1 MKDRLPEGKVPWD
14 LIAEHLGGVLGE
26 DVPLG
31 PGAGEDAAL
40 VRIGGETWAIA
51 ADPISFTAS
60 DAGRLSV
67 LVNANDVAVRGAQP
81 RFFLATVLVAP
92 EEASVGQIRA
102 LLGQIRSTCERLG
115 VALIGGHTEVTPGLP
130 HSMVAGTMLGPVLHR
145 PITTGGLQPGD
156 RIGMT
161 KWAGLEGTSILL
173 AELGAHLRRLDGD
186 DSWQADTGLCGD
198 WLSVVPEALLAAA
211 NPFVT
216 ALHDVTEG
224 GVGEALYELGRAS
237 GLFPD
242 VSSEQVPLLPL
253 TRRLCCDLGI
263 NPLGLIGSGALLVG
277 CREEGCR
284 DLEEVYR
291 QHQIPFAWIGRAG
304 SDPSVEPG
312 PPRFER
318 DEILKTWY
326 LAETEAV
333 VFDMDGTLV
342 DSEYDW
348 PAIRDQLGISGPS
361 IIDALNGLP
370 SPEREDKWALLCQAE
385 DQATRNA
392 GLKEGARQLL
402 VLLREQGLHTALV
415 TNNREHNTRWLLERF
430 GLSFDVVLTRDS
442 GLWKPS
448 GAPLAAAAQR
458 LGVPPQQC
466 LMVGDSS
473 LDLTAA
479 RDAGYGRTCAVYGAA
494 QRCPEAADL
503 VFPDLTGLLRYCRIV
518 LTKK

>member
-1 MKDRLPEGKVPWD
+1 
-14 LIAEHLGGVLGE
+14 
-26 DVPLG
+26 
-31 PGAGEDAAL
+31 
-40 VRIGGETWAIA
+40 
-51 ADPISFTAS
+51 
-60 DAGRLSV
+60 
-67 LVNANDVAVRGAQP
+67 
-81 RFFLATVLVAP
+81 
-92 EEASVGQIRA
+92 
-102 LLGQIRSTCERLG
+102 
-115 VALIGGHTEVTPGLP
+115 
-130 HSMVAGTMLGPVLHR
+130 VLHR
-145 PITTGGLQPGD
+145 PLTTGGLQPGD

-173 AELGAHLRRLDGD
+173 SELGQRLRQLDGD
-186 DSWQADTGLCGD
+186 DTWHGDPGLCGD

-211 NPFVT
+211 NPSVT

-237 GLFPD
+237 GLCPA
-242 VSSEQVPLLPL
+242 VSPEQVPLLPL
-253 TRRLCCDLGI
+253 TRRLCRDLGI
-263 NPLGLIGSGALLVG
+263 DPLGLIGSGALLVG
-277 CREEGCR
+277 CRDAGCR
-284 DLEEVYR
+284 DLEEAYR

-304 SDPSVEPG
+304 SDPPATPG
-312 PPRFER
+312 LPRFER

-333 VFDMDGTLV
+333 VFDMDGTLI

-348 PAIRDQLGISGPS
+348 PAIREQLGISGPS

-385 DQATRNA
+385 DQATRSA
-392 GLKEGARQLL
+392 GVKSGARQLL
-402 VLLREQGLHTALV
+402 ALLDELGLRTALV

-448 GAPLAAAAQR
+448 GAPLVAAAER
-458 LGVPPQQC
+458 LGVTAQRC

-473 LDLTAA
+473 LDLSAA
-479 RDAGYGRTCAVYGAA
+479 RAAGYGRTCAVYGAA

-503 VFPDLTGLLRYCRIV
+503 VFPDLLGLYDGVPLTEREGYGIGEMPDRIFIYRKAICAICDDDDDV
-518 LTKK
+518 VHEVVTTVVHEVAHHFGIDDDRLHQLGWD